1 MASKK
6 KIPSKRAF
14 SVGPSVTSRF
24 DLDWKDED
32 FEELKQGFVPLN
44 IVTWGRVGKNLKN
57 SHMFRYMEVHN
68 GGQVSLLV

>member
-14 SVGPSVTSRF
+14 SVAPSVTSRF
-24 DLDWKDED
+24 DFDWKDKD
-32 FEELKQGFVPLN
+32 FEELKRGFVPLN
-44 IVTWGRVGKNLKN
+44 IITWCRVGKNLNN
-57 SHMFRYMEVHN
+57 SHMFPYMEVHI